1 MSYGERVWGLGGQCS
16 WHVKIKITEDKELQ
30 EISLMICIEIPLKSL
45 TPELHI
51 EEFEHKRDNF

>member
-1 MSYGERVWGLGGQCS
+1 MSYGERVWGLGGQRS

-30 EISLMICIEIPLKSL
+30 ESSLMICIEIPLKSL